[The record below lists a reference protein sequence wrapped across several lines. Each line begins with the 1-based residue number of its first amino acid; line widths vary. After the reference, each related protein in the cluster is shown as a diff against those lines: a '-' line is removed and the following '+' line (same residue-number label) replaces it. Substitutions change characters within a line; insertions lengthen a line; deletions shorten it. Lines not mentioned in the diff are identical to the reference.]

1 MEKLEPEGANKFD
14 KLDNKSKKVA
24 KVPMIELEVPSIMA
38 YFIRK
43 SKAETKLLEAKAA
56 EALKENEP
64 AAGRN
69 LKTRPKK

>member
-1 MEKLEPEGANKFD
+1 MD
-14 KLDNKSKKVA
+14 KSKKVA

-64 AAGRN
+64 ATGRN

>member
-14 KLDNKSKKVA
+14 KMDKSKKVA
-24 KVPMIELEVPSIMA
+24 KVPLIELEVPSIMA

-64 AAGRN
+64 AGRN